1 MKALT
6 AFLEPPPLTDA
17 AYSTW
22 ENEAKSISTAAEIV
36 ELSP

>member
-1 MKALT
+1 MNALT

-17 AYSTW
+17 AYSTC

-36 ELSP
+36 EFPP